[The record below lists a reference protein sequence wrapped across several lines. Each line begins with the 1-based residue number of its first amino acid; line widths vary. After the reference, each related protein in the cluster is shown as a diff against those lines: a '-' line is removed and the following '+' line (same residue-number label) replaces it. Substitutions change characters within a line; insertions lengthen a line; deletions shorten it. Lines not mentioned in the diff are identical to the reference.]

1 MTYFD
6 SELET
11 MDPASLRRHQEGR
24 LISLMAALPESKF
37 YRSKLRTAGCRASKV
52 KDLGALTKLPFTLK
66 SELLDTQQEDPPYGA
81 IPTGQLA
88 SYRYLHRTSGTSGSP
103 LFWLDNDDDWETWM
117 RCWGHVYRGA
127 GVGEGD
133 VVYCAFSFGPYISHW
148 TALEGARRVGARA
161 LPGSGV
167 SSLHRLEAIF
177 EHSATVVLSTPTYAL
192 HLGEVAKEHG
202 LDLAS
207 STVNTTIHA
216 GEPGASV
223 PGVKS
228 RIEAM
233 WGARCFDHAGATE
246 VGAWAFACRESPLAM
261 HLNELEFLFECL
273 NPKTLQP
280 VAEGE
285 RGELVITTLG
295 RNGMP
300 VVRYRTGDLVQI
312 IREPCPCGRTLA
324 RIPGGVL
331 GRADD
336 MMIVRGVNLYPSA
349 IDDVMRSTADVVE
362 YEVEI
367 RGAEG
372 LDELRIKVE
381 VETGSWAEVST
392 QIKKAFRARFNL
404 RIDLVEA
411 AEASQPR
418 YELKA
423 RRYKRITGS

>member
-1 MTYFD
+1 MSYDD

-11 MDPASLRRHQEGR
+11 MDRASLLRHQERR
-24 LISLMAALPESKF
+24 LISLMAALPGSKF
-37 YRSKLRTAGCRASKV
+37 YRSKLKAAGYKPSEIKSFD
-52 KDLGALTKLPFTLK
+52 DLAHLPFTLK
-66 SELLDTQQEDPPYGA
+66 RELLETQQENPPYGA
-81 IPTGQLA
+81 IPTAPLA
-88 SYRYLHRTSGTSGSP
+88 SYRYLHRTSGTSGNP

-133 VVYCAFSFGPYISHW
+133 VVFCAFSFGPYISHW

-167 SSLHRLEAIF
+167 SSLHRLEAIL

-202 LDLAS
+202 LDLVS
-207 STVNTTIHA
+207 STVKTTIHA

-228 RIEAM
+228 RIESM

-246 VGAWAFACRESPLAM
+246 VGAWAFACTESPLAM
-261 HLNELEFLFECL
+261 HLNEFEFFFECL
-273 NPKTLQP
+273 HPKTLEP
-280 VAEGE
+280 VIEGE
-285 RGELVITTLG
+285 PGELVITTLG

-300 VVRYRTGDLVQI
+300 VVRYRTGDLVEMT
-312 IREPCPCGRTLA
+312 REACPCGRSLA
-324 RIPGGVL
+324 RIRGGVL

-349 IDDVMRSTADVVE
+349 IDDVMRSTTGVVE

-367 RGAEG
+367 RDVEG

-381 VETGSWAEVST
+381 VESGRWAGVST
-392 QIKKAFRARFNL
+392 QIAKAFRARFNL
-404 RIDLVEA
+404 RIELA
-411 AEASQPR
+411 QALKGSLPR

-423 RRYKRITGS
+423 QRYKKIADS